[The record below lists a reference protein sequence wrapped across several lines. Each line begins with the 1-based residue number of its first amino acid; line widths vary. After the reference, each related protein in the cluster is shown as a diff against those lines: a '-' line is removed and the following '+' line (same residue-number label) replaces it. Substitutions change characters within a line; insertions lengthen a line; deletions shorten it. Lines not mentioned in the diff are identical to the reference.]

1 MVAFGS
7 SETFTGWANGVTSGS
22 RSKFSEF
29 VENAK
34 DAFKEEGEFSKS
46 EYDYDEDSEA
56 PRRKYDKKTRKFHD
70 EPEPEPTGRNKGRKN
85 VNEKRQEKIKED
97 FQNREDER
105 AKPYLV
111 RLESIDEG
119 GHFS

>member
-1 MVAFGS
+1 MVAFGA

-34 DAFKEEGEFSKS
+34 DAFKEEGEFSKN

-111 RLESIDEG
+111 RLDP
-119 GHFS
+119 